1 MFINI
6 LIIAL
11 VFGYSGW
18 MIYRHVQ
25 KGKQGACAGCDKS
38 KTCAGASSDSP
49 FSCSVGPADT
59 KHSAK
64 A

>member
-1 MFINI
+1 MIINI

-25 KGKQGACAGCDKS
+25 KGKEGACAGCDKA
-38 KTCAGASSDSP
+38 KTCAAASATSP
-49 FSCSVGPADT
+49 FSCSGGPVDP

>member
-1 MFINI
+1 MIINI

-11 VFGYSGW
+11 IFGYSGW
-18 MIYRHVQ
+18 MLYRHVQ
-25 KGKQGACAGCDKS
+25 KGKEGACAGCDKS
-38 KTCAGASSDSP
+38 KNCTAASHDSP
-49 FSCSVGPADT
+49 LSCCGSSGDA

>member
-1 MFINI
+1 MINV

-25 KGKQGACAGCDKS
+25 KGKEGACAGCDKG
-38 KTCAGASSDSP
+38 KTCSAASLDSP
-49 FSCSVGPADT
+49 FSCSGKAADS
-59 KHSAK
+59 KH
-64 A
+64 